1 MEIQKIK
8 ARLGTV
14 KMLTRARERERER
27 ERERDEHVSVIRRC

>member
-27 ERERDEHVSVIRRC
+27 ERDEHVSVIRRC

>member
-27 ERERDEHVSVIRRC
+27 DEHVSVIRRC

>member
-14 KMLTRARERERER
+14 KMLTR